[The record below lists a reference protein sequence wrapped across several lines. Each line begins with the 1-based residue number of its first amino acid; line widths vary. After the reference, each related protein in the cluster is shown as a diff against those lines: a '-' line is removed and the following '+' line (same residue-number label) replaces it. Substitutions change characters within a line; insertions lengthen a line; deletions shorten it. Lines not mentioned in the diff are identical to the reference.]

1 MDVSRYA
8 LLLAYDGTRFHGYA
22 RQRGRR
28 TVQGTLE
35 ETLAMLLRESILTAC
50 AGRTDAGVHAAGQVA
65 SFDARAEIDLE
76 WLQRRINRLLAPEVS
91 IRAAV
96 VAPGEFDA
104 RFSAKRRSYEY
115 RIYGGPA
122 RDPFA
127 DRFALWEPR
136 PLDAGA
142 MHEASQVLV
151 GEHDFSSFCR
161 DNRRSLVRRIR
172 LARVRSARD
181 GRTTIAIAGDSFCHQ
196 MVRSITGCLID
207 VGLGK
212 RPPSWM
218 ADVLEAKARQA
229 AKVSIAPARGLTL
242 MRVVY
247 RPDPFGGD
255 RTKGMPGAS

>member
-1 MDVSRYA
+1 MDAARYA

-22 RQRGRR
+22 RQRSRR

-35 ETLAMLLRESILTAC
+35 ETLALLLREPIVSAC

-65 SFDARAEIDLE
+65 SFDARAGIDLE
-76 WLQRRINRLLAPEVS
+76 WLQRRVNKLLAPEVS

-96 VAPGEFDA
+96 VAPDDFSA
-104 RFSAKRRSYEY
+104 RFSAKRRAYEY
-115 RIYGGPA
+115 RIYAGPA

-142 MHEASQVLV
+142 MNQAAQALT

-161 DNRRSLVRRIR
+161 DNNRSLVRRVR
-172 LARVRSARD
+172 TARVRARSD
-181 GRTTIAIAGDSFCHQ
+181 GRTTISIEGDSFCHQ
-196 MVRSITGCLID
+196 MVRSVTACLIE

-212 RPPSWM
+212 RPVEWT
-218 ADVLEAKARQA
+218 AGVLEAMDRQA

-242 MRVVY
+242 MRVTY
-247 RPDPFGGD
+247 RPDPF
-255 RTKGMPGAS
+255 A